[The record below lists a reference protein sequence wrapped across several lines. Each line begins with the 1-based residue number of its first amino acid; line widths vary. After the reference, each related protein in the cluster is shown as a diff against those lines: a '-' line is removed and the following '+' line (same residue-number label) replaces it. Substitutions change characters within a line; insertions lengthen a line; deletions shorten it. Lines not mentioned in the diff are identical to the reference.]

1 MKTVLVTGATGF
13 IGSHTA
19 QALAASGFRVRLLV
33 RDKARAQAWFDA
45 RGIAIDSY
53 VVGDISDAQGMKR
66 AVAGCDGVVH
76 AAAMVGL
83 DAKDAAEIERVN
95 IEGTRNVIGAALAAG
110 VGTIIYVSSASALY
124 RQDAVSIDEGSEIGT
139 SKSGYGYSK
148 TRCEQY
154 VRELQQQGA
163 PIITTY
169 PVGVI
174 GPDDP
179 KLSESVAALA
189 TFLKDMVPLTT
200 SGIQLV
206 DVRDIAIA
214 HCQLLQRGAKADVL
228 ENRVIL
234 KGTYL
239 PWQKLADTLS
249 ALTGRKVRA
258 IRLPRALMM
267 SMGTVVDFLR
277 RFISIRAPISVES
290 MRYTTGWIEAKS
302 RHGFVEYRDV
312 GATLRDTI
320 HWLVRGGHLHAT
332 LAGKLAQQ

>member
-33 RDKARAQAWFDA
+33 RNKARAQAWFDA
-45 RGIAIDSY
+45 RGVAIDNY
-53 VVGDISDAQGMKR
+53 VVGDISDAAGMKR
-66 AVAGCDGVVH
+66 AVEGCDGVVH

-95 IEGTRNVIGAALAAG
+95 IEGARNVIDAALAAG

-124 RQDAVSIDEGSEIGT
+124 RQGAPFIDEGSEIGT
-139 SKSGYGYSK
+139 SQSGYGFSK

-179 KLSESVAALA
+179 KLSESVAALVS
-189 TFLKDMVPLTT
+189 FVKDIVPLTT

-206 DVRDIAIA
+206 DVRDIAAA
-214 HCQLLQRGAKADVL
+214 HCQLLQRGASADVL
-228 ENRVIL
+228 ENRVVL
-234 KGTYL
+234 KGAYL
-239 PWQKLADTLS
+239 PWQQLADTLS
-249 ALTGRKVRA
+249 TLIGRKVRA
-258 IRLPRALMM
+258 LPLPRSLMM
-267 SMGTVVDFLR
+267 FMGVAVDFLR
-277 RFISIRAPISVES
+277 RFINIPAPVSVES
-290 MRYTTGWIEAKS
+290 MRYTTSWIEARS

-312 GATLRDTI
+312 SATLRDTI
-320 HWLVRGGHLHAT
+320 RWLVREGHLPAA
-332 LAGKLAQQ
+332 LAGKLVQ